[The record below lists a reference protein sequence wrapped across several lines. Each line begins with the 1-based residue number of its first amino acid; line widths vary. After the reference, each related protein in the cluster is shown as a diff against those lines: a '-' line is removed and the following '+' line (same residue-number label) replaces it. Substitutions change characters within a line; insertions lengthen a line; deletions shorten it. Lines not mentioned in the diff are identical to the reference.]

1 MKLNTL
7 YTLDSKG
14 KIRVFDCEFIRLG
27 NEDLQIIQYGVI
39 TKTGLL
45 GGKLIEH
52 RELVKQGKQ
61 KRSISEQAKFQAL
74 ALFQEKLD
82 EGYKSLDI
90 LIKKTEDD
98 NVPYIVVKTEG
109 DETFHITRLL
119 RQYPQ
124 AAYTNQYWDELPM
137 LAHKYKDIK
146 NPVFPYYIQPKLNG
160 VRCLVKSDNVN
171 KIAKLSSRGG
181 QYYKIPVLEQELYKL
196 LFNLYHLNQREFI
209 LDGEI
214 YKHAVPLQEISGAAR
229 KENIGSDLFDDTWL
243 EYHIYDIIEIGKGFQ
258 YQEVRLNDLWEL
270 KKIIG
275 NNKYIKVIDTYK
287 VNTKEEIKI
296 FHDEFIIAGYEGA
309 ILRNPKGE
317 YDFNQ
322 RSKSLLKVKEYQDEE
337 FKIIGC
343 RVDPNKSLGESF
355 VFILENNINSLT
367 FEARPTGTL
376 KQKED
381 WYNNQSWVGKKATV
395 RFFERSNTGLPQQ
408 GSVRHNLSK
417 ILIEHIRS
425 QGE

>member
-1 MKLNTL
+1 MKLDTL
-7 YTLDSKG
+7 YILDYKG
-14 KIRVFDCEFIRLG
+14 KIRIFDCEIIKLG
-27 NEDLQIIQYGVI
+27 NENLQIIQYGVI

-45 GGKLIEH
+45 EGKLIEH

-61 KRSISEQAKFQAL
+61 KRSISEQARFQAL
-74 ALFQEKLD
+74 ALWQEKWD
-82 EGYKSLDI
+82 EGYKSLQVLEDKADI
-90 LIKKTEDD
+90 HPGVYLASIIPHLDHLFTKCPE
-98 NVPYIVVKTEG
+98 
-109 DETFHITRLL
+109 
-119 RQYPQ
+119 

-137 LAHKYKDIK
+137 LAYKYKDIK

-171 KIAKLSSRGG
+171 KVAKLSSRGG

-214 YKHAVPLQEISGAAR
+214 YKHGVPLQEISGAAR
-229 KENIGSDLFDDTWL
+229 KENVGSDLFNDTWL

-258 YQEVRLNDLWEL
+258 YQEVRLSDLWEL

-343 RVDPNKSLGESF
+343 NIDPNKSLGESF

-395 RFFERSNTGLPQQ
+395 RFFERSNMGLPQQ

-417 ILIEHIRS
+417 ILIEHIRP